1 MTKRNA
7 TILFAVLGIVV
18 VGVVACVAAAAWF
31 FIAVF
36 DRGTADERTVT
47 RELADIRQRFGGTAA
62 VFVLDEDAEDVKV
75 MRDPGPG
82 PAAELNTLHAIVWNP
97 NESAVIRMDLPFWL
111 LRLKKGPFD
120 VTTRT
125 SAATNRLHL
134 TVADVERY
142 GPAVLVDFEDRDGE
156 RLFVWT
162 D

>member
-7 TILFAVLGIVV
+7 TILFAVVGILGFVV
-18 VGVVACVAAAAWF
+18 VVCVAAAAWF
-31 FIAVF
+31 FVAVF
-36 DRGTADERTVT
+36 ERGTADERTVIS
-47 RELADIRQRFGGTAA
+47 ELADIRQRFGGAPA
-62 VFVLDEDAEDVKV
+62 VFALDEDAEDVKV
-75 MRDPGPG
+75 VREPPRG

-97 NESAVIRMDLPFWL
+97 DESAVVRMDLPFWL
-111 LRLKKGPFD
+111 LRLKKGPID

-125 SAATNRLHL
+125 VAATNRLHL